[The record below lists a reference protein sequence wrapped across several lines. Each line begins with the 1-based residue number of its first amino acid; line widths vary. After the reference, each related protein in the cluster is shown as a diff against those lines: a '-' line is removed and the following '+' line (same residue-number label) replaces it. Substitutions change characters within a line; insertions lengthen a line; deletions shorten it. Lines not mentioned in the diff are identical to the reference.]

1 MLVSVCLLSETNV
14 HEAFMPCQVSPHL
27 MSTTLK
33 PPVQSQVQPLINNP
47 IHQIWN
53 PPPESVFTSE
63 LHIYSLRVLTGAV
76 WDLTADFTEFK

>member
-1 MLVSVCLLSETNV
+1 
-14 HEAFMPCQVSPHL
+14 

-33 PPVQSQVQPLINNP
+33 TPVQSQVQPLINNP
-47 IHQIWN
+47 IHQTWK

-63 LHIYSLRVLTGAV
+63 LQIYSLRVLTGAA